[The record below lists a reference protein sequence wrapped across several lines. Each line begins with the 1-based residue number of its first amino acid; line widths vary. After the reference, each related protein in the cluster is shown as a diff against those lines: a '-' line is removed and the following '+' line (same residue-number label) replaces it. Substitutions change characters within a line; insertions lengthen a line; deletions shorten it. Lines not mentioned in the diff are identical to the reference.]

1 MLRSLVFETHANV
14 FRCVMRG
21 RKLLLLEVQSHA
33 EMISP
38 RATNPT
44 YSYLIY
50 WRNGLYLFFRREG
63 EPNANLRPRE
73 YSVTQ

>member
-1 MLRSLVFETHANV
+1 MLRSLAFETYANV
-14 FRCVMRG
+14 FRCVVRG
-21 RKLLLLEVQSHA
+21 HKLLLLEVQSHA
-33 EMISP
+33 EIISS

-50 WRNGLYLFFRREG
+50 WRNEG
-63 EPNANLRPRE
+63 EPNANFRPHE